1 MLTFIYCFQI
11 SLVAGSHGQISKY
24 EEGGHSVHRQAE
36 SRGAPQ
42 GLKAGWEPAIISRLK
57 ALAFL
62 ICCPPHPP
70 PHHDSSLP
78 VSSLPWVSDT
88 LELCA
93 QQTLPGAEDALL
105 LPLHASRIPSHATS
119 GLWGLFTLSKGHWNF
134 FSSRRTSLYT
144 VMVTF
149 NTSPWLGH
157 SAQIYGQTFWMFL

>member
-1 MLTFIYCFQI
+1 MRGGAFCPQTGREQ
-11 SLVAGSHGQISKY
+11 GSTSRP
-24 EEGGHSVHRQAE
+24 EGWV
-36 SRGAPQ
+36 GACHYLQTQ
-42 GLKAGWEPAIISRLK
+42 GSCLSHL
-57 ALAFL
+57 L
-62 ICCPPHPP
+62 PPYPP

-105 LPLHASRIPSHATS
+105 LPLHASCIASHATS